1 MSEVGVNKV
10 ILIGRSG
17 GGTELKFTQS
27 GRPVANFSL
36 AVNEPFRNRKGELQD
51 RVQWVRC
58 VAWHKAAEI
67 AGHYVIKGKQVYVEG
82 RLQTRKYEN
91 KEGNARAIT
100 EVVISNFRLL
110 GGGARSSSN
119 NGHAGGKAARTE
131 APSGGHEIA
140 GDGIPF

>member
-51 RVQWVRC
+51 RVQ
-58 VAWHKAAEI
+58 
-67 AGHYVIKGKQVYVEG
+67 
-82 RLQTRKYEN
+82 
-91 KEGNARAIT
+91 
-100 EVVISNFRLL
+100 
-110 GGGARSSSN
+110 
-119 NGHAGGKAARTE
+119 
-131 APSGGHEIA
+131 
-140 GDGIPF
+140 